1 MLSCRR
7 KVSLNFLI
15 LLLTRVV
22 WFVNSESTVKKEV
35 ICVANS
41 QLERHS
47 NHMSYILYYIIKR
60 KFLIFNWNMVV
71 TMCQVLT
78 VASWTRVIL
87 LLYVMKSGL
96 CPCWGKKVLTMFLYA
111 VWNCSWCNYI
121 RMDGLLSFERIHVW
135 FCHLCAWPVVE
146 ARWCDVSVCCKLC

>member
-96 CPCWGKKVLTMFLYA
+96 CPCWGKKKYWLCFCMLFGTAVDVIISEWMGYFLLRESMFDSVICARDRWLKP
-111 VWNCSWCNYI
+111 
-121 RMDGLLSFERIHVW
+121 DGVM
-135 FCHLCAWPVVE
+135 
-146 ARWCDVSVCCKLC
+146 